1 MTANSDNQELNNIF
15 HLFFYE
21 LPTEFEIKNTSRGDN
36 DFREV
41 VIVKFKSGD
50 KYVLKIA
57 GNDFT
62 FPQKIEIWKRCADEY
77 RNLSYYCPKIFAS
90 KNGDYPRVEYK
101 GHSCIVYMEEY
112 SKYRTAD
119 SFDKKAISSKKIMDD
134 ALIMTAKVAAK
145 KFVFCSYPS
154 GYCLFDRF
162 SHDDQADEVTENANE
177 WKRYAETLPKQF
189 EEKVRRIFN
198 RWVQNREKL
207 EIIYP
212 SLPTSVFQADL
223 NTTNLLLDNSGNLVG
238 VFDFNLCGKDVFL
251 NCLFREIYSGSND
264 EVLKKICAALKTVS
278 PYYSFSDIEKEA
290 APLLYRCIKP
300 LWFTQIEVLK
310 EAKNNIDL
318 LNRILNETE
327 YMQTRDIDFNKY
339 MTY

>member
-119 SFDKKAISSKKIMDD
+119 SFDKKS
-134 ALIMTAKVAAK
+134 
-145 KFVFCSYPS
+145 
-154 GYCLFDRF
+154 
-162 SHDDQADEVTENANE
+162 N
-177 WKRYAETLPKQF
+177 
-189 EEKVRRIFN
+189 IF
-198 RWVQNREKL
+198 
-207 EIIYP
+207 
-212 SLPTSVFQADL
+212 
-223 NTTNLLLDNSGNLVG
+223 
-238 VFDFNLCGKDVFL
+238 
-251 NCLFREIYSGSND
+251 
-264 EVLKKICAALKTVS
+264 
-278 PYYSFSDIEKEA
+278 
-290 APLLYRCIKP
+290 
-300 LWFTQIEVLK
+300 
-310 EAKNNIDL
+310 
-318 LNRILNETE
+318 
-327 YMQTRDIDFNKY
+327 
-339 MTY
+339 